1 MAGKVEIMTGNQ
13 AVTVDRAA
21 RWALPI
27 IAMLT
32 LGLGTWAV
40 DRVVQSVDDS
50 SRQIRALKDETV
62 SELRAIQKQ
71 IGDMTTEQGR
81 VDERLKY
88 HGQRLDG
95 LDNRQAE
102 QERRIEDIEKRIG
115 FERNVYEINSW

>member
-1 MAGKVEIMTGNQ
+1 MTWNQ
-13 AVTVDRAA
+13 AVTVDRLA